1 MSRVL
6 ALDTSTEAC
15 TLALWSGA
23 AVRARH
29 ERQARAHNR
38 HILRM
43 LSDVLGG
50 QSLADSV
57 DIVAC
62 GIGPG
67 SFTGLRVAVS
77 VAQGLAWSQQLPVHG
92 FCSLSAQVYS
102 AAEQGLVSDGERVL
116 TTIDARVDQLYG
128 LWGVWRDEVFSPE
141 CDPFICPPEAVPESA
156 LPSDLDAP
164 LRMLGSG
171 AAYRDRLPAAIMD
184 HAQVYPDV
192 TPDAAVMARLLGTE
206 LVQPDLQPAHALS
219 PQYVQKEI
227 GWKKLS
233 EQGRHG

>member
-15 TLALWSGA
+15 TLALWSGG

-29 ERQARAHNR
+29 EQQARAHNR

-43 LSDVLGG
+43 LSEVLDG
-50 QSLADSV
+50 QSLAEAV
-57 DIVAC
+57 DMVAC

-102 AAEQGLVSDGERVL
+102 AAEQGLLNDGERIL
-116 TTIDARVDQLYG
+116 TTIDARIDQLYG
-128 LWGVWRDEVFSPE
+128 LWGEWCDGVFTPDGEPFISSPE
-141 CDPFICPPEAVPESA
+141 VMLVPTQGG
-156 LPSDLDAP
+156 P
-164 LRMLGSG
+164 LQILGSG
-171 AAYRDRLPAAIMD
+171 AAYRDRLPIAITEQ
-184 HAQVYPDV
+184 AQIHPAV
-192 TPDAAVMARLLGTE
+192 TPDAAVMARLLGTAV
-206 LVQPDLQPAHALS
+206 LQPNPQPAHALS
-219 PQYVQKEI
+219 PQYVQKDI

-233 EQGRHG
+233 EQGRRD

>member
-15 TLALWSGA
+15 TLALWSGG

-29 ERQARAHNR
+29 EQQARAHNR

-43 LSDVLGG
+43 LSEVLDG
-50 QSLADSV
+50 QSLAEAV
-57 DIVAC
+57 DMVAC

-102 AAEQGLVSDGERVL
+102 AAEQGLLNDGERIL
-116 TTIDARVDQLYG
+116 TTIDARIDQLYG
-128 LWGVWRDEVFSPE
+128 LWGEWCDGVFTPDGEPFISSPE
-141 CDPFICPPEAVPESA
+141 VMLVPTQGG
-156 LPSDLDAP
+156 P
-164 LRMLGSG
+164 LQILGSG
-171 AAYRDRLPAAIMD
+171 AAYRDRLPIAITEQ
-184 HAQVYPDV
+184 AQIHPAV
-192 TPDAAVMARLLGTE
+192 TPDAAVMARLLGTVA
-206 LVQPDLQPAHALS
+206 LQSNPQPAHALS
-219 PQYVQKEI
+219 PQYVQKDI

-233 EQGRHG
+233 EQGRRD

>member
-6 ALDTSTEAC
+6 ALDTSTETC

-29 ERQARAHNR
+29 EQQARAHNR

-43 LSDVLGG
+43 LSEVLDG
-50 QSLADSV
+50 QSLAAAV
-57 DIVAC
+57 DMVAC

-77 VAQGLAWSQQLPVHG
+77 VAQGLAWSRQLPVHG

-102 AAEQGLVSDGERVL
+102 AAEQGFLNDGERIL
-116 TTIDARVDQLYG
+116 TTIDARIDQLYG
-128 LWGVWRDEVFSPE
+128 LWGEWRDGVFTPDGE
-141 CDPFICPPEAVPESA
+141 PFICPPEAMSESA
-156 LPSDLDAP
+156 QGGLQQ
-164 LRMLGSG
+164 MLGSG
-171 AAYRDRLPAAIMD
+171 AVYRDRLPAAITE
-184 HAQVYPDV
+184 HAQIHPAV
-192 TPDAAVMARLLGTE
+192 TPDAAVMARLLGTAV
-206 LVQPDLQPAHALS
+206 LQANLQPAHALS

-233 EQGRHG
+233 EQDRRD